1 MGCPRLLALVG
12 LTGTG
17 KTELACRVAERIGAE
32 IIGADSMQVYRGMD
46 IGTAK
51 PSRAVRARVPH
62 HLIDVVD
69 PDDAMSAGRFA
80 ALARE
85 AAAQVHARGAAVIL
99 CGGSGLYARAF
110 AGGLIE
116 GAASEPELRANLEA
130 RDPEDLYRELARRD
144 PETARITPPRNRVR
158 VVRALESLEL
168 TGRSASQQRT
178 AHGFADRPY
187 DVRWLALGL
196 ERDLL
201 WRRIAARVE
210 RMFEAGLVDEVRALH
225 AAGYG
230 PELRPLQAIGY
241 REVGELLAGE
251 LREDEVR
258 EAISVATRRYAKR
271 QRTWFNAEPG
281 LAWLDADHPMKE
293 LERAAIDALSSR

>member
-1 MGCPRLLALVG
+1 MARPRLLALVG

-51 PSRAVRARVPH
+51 PSPAVRARVPH

-69 PDDAMSAGRFA
+69 PDDPMSAGRFA

-85 AAAQVHARGAAVIL
+85 AAAHVHARGAAVIL

-116 GAASEPELRANLEA
+116 GAGSEPGLRAKLEA
-130 RDPEDLYRELARRD
+130 RNPEDLYRELERRD
-144 PETARITPPRNRVR
+144 PETARITPPRNQVR

-168 TGRSASQQRT
+168 TGRSASQQRA

-196 ERDLL
+196 ERDALR
-201 WRRIAARVE
+201 RRIAARVE
-210 RMFEAGLVDEVRALH
+210 RMFGAGLVDEVRALY

-258 EAISVATRRYAKR
+258 EAISAATRRYAKR

-281 LAWLDADHPMKE
+281 LAWLDADRPMEE